1 MSLLA
6 AFLAIV
12 RDWRGVF
19 PRQPTFQ
26 RGVRQALGSLICLG
40 RRCLTRIIWTNGGL
54 ESQLERGVFPP
65 LALPV
70 GAATVV
76 PAHPETSVETRGGV
90 KVAGGTGPEREI
102 ASGLFLFGGWGYG
115 VLVPLLVR
123 LPNVFLRV
131 CRSSKRAGI
140 TGHGKVIGGK

>member
-12 RDWRGVF
+12 QDWRGVF
-19 PRQPTFQ
+19 PRQPTFE

-76 PAHPETSVETRGGV
+76 PAHPETSVETRGGD
-90 KVAGGTGPEREI
+90 KVAGGTGRSEKSLRAFSFLGVGGMGYWYRSWCDCLTCFSES
-102 ASGLFLFGGWGYG
+102 ADQVNVQGLPGTE
-115 VLVPLLVR
+115 
-123 LPNVFLRV
+123 
-131 CRSSKRAGI
+131 K
-140 TGHGKVIGGK
+140 